1 MGKILKEY
9 KKENRRYV
17 VEDIYFKWRKEME
30 RTQIFLTKRQKKFF
44 KKKAKKL
51 EISYASL
58 IRRVLD
64 SYMERKENK

>member
-1 MGKILKEY
+1 
-9 KKENRRYV
+9 
-17 VEDIYFKWRKEME
+17 ME
-30 RTQIFLTKRQKKFF
+30 RTQIFFTKRQKIFF

-64 SYMERKENK
+64 SYIAKDGKRKK